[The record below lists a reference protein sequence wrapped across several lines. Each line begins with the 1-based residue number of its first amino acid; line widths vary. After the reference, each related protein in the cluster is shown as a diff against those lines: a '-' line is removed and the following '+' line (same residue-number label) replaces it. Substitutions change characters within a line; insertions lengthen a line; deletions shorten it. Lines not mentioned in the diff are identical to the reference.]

1 MKNLIRNMCYKY
13 LPRKWFD
20 EGIED
25 IVDEISFKIDG
36 LDEPEKH
43 IKACI
48 DYILDMGDGDP
59 IGIDLLINEHDDCNI
74 WNYME

>member
-1 MKNLIRNMCYKY
+1 MKELIENMCYKY

-25 IVDEISFKIDG
+25 IVDEIHFRIEG
-36 LDEPEKH
+36 LNNPEKH

-48 DYILDMGDGDP
+48 DYMLDMGNGDP
-59 IGIDLLINEHDDCNI
+59 IGIDLLVNEKDDCMI
-74 WNYME
+74 WNYM